1 MAAQSRRNLYYVPP
15 DEFLGTNQTARE
27 VERLLTNIR
36 ERERV
41 EDALR
46 EQLTERRRAEEELR
60 RSEAHLAEGQRLSHA
75 GSWAR
80 TFPQETSSGRRK
92 LFASLPLILRTQ
104 SRLMQS
110 FSKGFILT
118 TDPLVEQTVDT
129 AVHERTDWELA
140 YRIVLPDL
148 SIRHVHAV
156 GHPVVT
162 STVTLSNILG
172 RLGT

>member
-1 MAAQSRRNLYYVPP
+1 LFPPELTLDVIRTHPMVVYGSTVCRNLYYVPA
-15 DEFLGTNQTARE
+15 DEFLGTNQTGRE

-80 TFPQETSSGRRK
+80 NVSSGDVFWSQETFRI
-92 LFASLPLILRTQ
+92 FAFDSENTKPSYAKFL
-104 SRLMQS
+104 
-110 FSKGFILT
+110 
-118 TDPLVEQTVDT
+118 E
-129 AVHERTDWELA
+129 
-140 YRIVLPDL
+140 
-148 SIRHVHAV
+148 
-156 GHPVVT
+156 
-162 STVTLSNILG
+162 
-172 RLGT
+172 